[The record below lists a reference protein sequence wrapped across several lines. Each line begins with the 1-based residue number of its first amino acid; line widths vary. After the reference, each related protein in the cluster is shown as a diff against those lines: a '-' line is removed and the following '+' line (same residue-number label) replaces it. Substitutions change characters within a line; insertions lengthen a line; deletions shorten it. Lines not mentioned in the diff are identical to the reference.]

1 MKQKVNDTKMSL
13 NGQYVILKDESFKAL
28 SCTDT
33 DNKKNKGTE
42 WHMHLKH
49 KINTKNALAK
59 TNIKLQ
65 NPGLVIFHDIQPRNW
80 VNRFL

>member
-42 WHMHLKH
+42 
-49 KINTKNALAK
+49 
-59 TNIKLQ
+59 
-65 NPGLVIFHDIQPRNW
+65 
-80 VNRFL
+80 